1 MYNSKTKST
10 LYVQQQSKKCII
22 CTIVKQKVH
31 YMYNSKTKSALY
43 VKQ

>member
-10 LYVQQQSKKCII
+10 LCK
-22 CTIVKQKVH
+22 IVKQKVH

-43 VKQ
+43 VQQ